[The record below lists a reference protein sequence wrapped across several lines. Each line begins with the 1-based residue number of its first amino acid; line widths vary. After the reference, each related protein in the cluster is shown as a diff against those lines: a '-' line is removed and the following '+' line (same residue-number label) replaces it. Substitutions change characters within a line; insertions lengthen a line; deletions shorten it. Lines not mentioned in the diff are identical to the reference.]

1 MFKVILFLVLL
12 FPFKSFGQFI
22 TQPMLNWDLIELKSS
37 KEIKQKFIN
46 DLIGNE
52 YFDVNYLKDTSN
64 FISSTKAKEFIGEE
78 FNNYHILNVN
88 GDSIMDVIYEGSHST
103 SETDNI
109 IIFINTGNGIEIALK
124 IYGNIENFS
133 FKDNKLSKM
142 QTIIWPCCGNY
153 ITYRHYYSCDKIKY
167 NMQHSQDS
175 SYSLFQQEYFSN
187 LFPVYL
193 DSIEVLE
200 YCERPDT
207 LNQNKVFITND
218 FAYLTFKPETPT
230 NEIISDEDYGTDISY
245 LAEENNLIARIK
257 PGSKGKILAEEIGL
271 DGNKYF
277 FIRTYNLNSD
287 RSIFNNSN
295 FIIYG
300 WLQSEGI
307 QIH

>member
-1 MFKVILFLVLL
+1 MIKAISLVLI
-12 FPFKSFGQFI
+12 FFSTSFAQFVN
-22 TQPMLNWDLIELKSS
+22 QPMLGWELIELNVS
-37 KEIKQKFIN
+37 KEIKQNHIS

-52 YFDVNYLKDTSN
+52 YFDINYLNDTTH
-64 FISSTKAKEFIGEE
+64 FISPTKAKEFIKKE
-78 FNNYHILNVN
+78 FNSYHILNVN
-88 GDSIMDVIYEGSHST
+88 GDSLMDVIYEGSHSA
-103 SETDNI
+103 SEIDNI
-109 IIFINTGNGIEIALK
+109 VVFINTGNGIEIALK

-153 ITYRHYYSCDKIKY
+153 ITYRHYYSCDKVKY
-167 NMQHSQDS
+167 DMQHSPDS
-175 SYSLFQQEYFSN
+175 SFSLFQQKYFSN

-193 DSIEVLE
+193 DSTEVLE
-200 YCERPDT
+200 YFERPNT

-218 FAYLTFKPETPT
+218 FAYLTFKPETAI
-230 NEIISDEDYGTDISY
+230 NKIISDEDYGTDISY
-245 LAEENNLIARIK
+245 LAEENNLIARLK

-277 FIRTYNLNSD
+277 FIRTHNLNSD

-300 WLQSEGI
+300 WLKSEGI
-307 QIH
+307 QIQ